1 LPIKTQRLDKSH
13 LTPRE
18 KGIAMGFVTLALLLI
33 TGGGGYDIYRV
44 GLLPSVVL
52 ASGFVV
58 LLVVMLWMGAIE
70 ESRTP
75 K

>member
-1 LPIKTQRLDKSH
+1 LPVKTQRLDRSH

-18 KGIAMGFVTLALLLI
+18 KGIAMGFTTLALLLI
-33 TGGGGYDIYRV
+33 TGGGGYDIYHV
-44 GLLPSVVL
+44 ALLPSIAL
-52 ASGFVV
+52 GLGFV
-58 LLVVMLWMGAIE
+58 LLLAVMLWMGNIE